1 MHLSLDPLRTFIAER
16 PVAYGVPVAAVLGI
30 VFGLLL
36 RIGDQT
42 AVPPLAMAR
51 LPVPAEELPT
61 LIAWPNDQLP
71 DYVVGTDFLKAQ
83 DVHAF
88 ADAALEPSY
97 PNLELPPYFE
107 AGQRPPAARL
117 PARPEALPSGSA
129 ARDGD
134 ILDVSLPEDRLTPM
148 DEQAQD

>member
-1 MHLSLDPLRTFIAER
+1 MHLSLDPLRTFIAAR
-16 PVAYGVPVAAVLGI
+16 PVVYGVPVAAVLGI

-42 AVPPLAMAR
+42 GAPPQAMVR
-51 LPVPAEELPT
+51 LPVLAEALPA
-61 LIAWPNDQLP
+61 LIAWPNDQPP
-71 DYVVGTDFLKAQ
+71 DYVVGTDFLTAR

-97 PNLELPPYFE
+97 PNLELPPYFD
-107 AGQRPPAARL
+107 AGQRPQADRL
-117 PARPEALPSGSA
+117 PARLEALPSGSA